1 MRAVN
6 NLSKH
11 PQMHNRRFYEIEIVK
26 FATVVQV
33 FNESLKNNKTNGLKL
48 KIHAY
53 FCIDFKTNFT
63 MTFKQMFTSSVG
75 KKLVM
80 AFTGIFL
87 ILFLMVHAGL
97 NACIWAMDGGLMFN
111 KAGHFMG
118 SFVVPRILEIGLFL
132 GIFLHI
138 IQGYMLTLEN
148 RSKRSV
154 GYKVSYTKGSKW
166 YSRSM
171 AILGTLLLMFLI
183 MHIYHF
189 WTPSRLGGMGNI
201 KSLDTFILNGVEY
214 HNLYGEMQLIFK
226 NPWVVLLYVLACGS
240 LAYHLAHGFQSAF
253 KTIGVHNKKY
263 HAIISSIGYG
273 FAILIPLAFAMMPIS
288 FYFKWVN

>member
-1 MRAVN
+1 
-6 NLSKH
+6 
-11 PQMHNRRFYEIEIVK
+11 
-26 FATVVQV
+26 
-33 FNESLKNNKTNGLKL
+33 
-48 KIHAY
+48 
-53 FCIDFKTNFT
+53 
-63 MTFKQMFTSSVG
+63 MFTSSVG

-87 ILFLMVHAGL
+87 ILFLIVHAGL
-97 NACIWAMDGGLMFN
+97 NACIWANDEGLMFN
-111 KAGHFMG
+111 KAAHFMG
-118 SFVVPRILEIGLFL
+118 SFVVPRVLEIGLFI

-154 GYKVSYTKGSKW
+154 GYAVNYAKGSKW

-171 AILGTLLLMFLI
+171 ALLGTLLLMFLV

-189 WTPSRLGGMGNI
+189 WTPSRLGGMAGI
-201 KSLDTFILNGVEY
+201 KALTVFDKNGVEY
-214 HNLYGEMQLIFK
+214 HNLYAEMKLVFE
-226 NPWVVLLYVLACGS
+226 NVYVVILYVLACGS

-253 KTIGVHNKKY
+253 KTIGIHNKKY

-273 FAILIPLAFAMMPIS
+273 FAILIPLIFAMMPIS
-288 FYFKWVN
+288 FYFNLVK